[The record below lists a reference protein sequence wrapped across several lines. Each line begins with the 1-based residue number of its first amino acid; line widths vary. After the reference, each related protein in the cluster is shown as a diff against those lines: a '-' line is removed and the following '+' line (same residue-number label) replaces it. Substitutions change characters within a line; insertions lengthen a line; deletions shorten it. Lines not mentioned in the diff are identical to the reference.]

1 VVNSSTHLDRRA
13 WIQRYLVGAVMGQV
27 FTATW
32 VPRVA
37 TAAQPG
43 NAVIKLKAGD
53 YPALQG
59 NGGSV
64 QLEFSSAIPP
74 ITINRETE
82 TLFHA
87 FDSICTHA
95 GCTVGKF
102 VPTSGW
108 MRCPCHGSR
117 YDIRGRVLFGPAQN
131 DLKSHPTS
139 YDPTTGT
146 LEIRVTGLGLQI
158 ESIEL
163 LGPAVGG
170 ELLRLSF
177 YSTAHTS
184 YRLYHF
190 PTLGAEPVVVPFS
203 TSPGGPFNET
213 TVISTTDRISHLYL
227 TTAANRGFYAIS
239 LHLTEFVP

>member
-1 VVNSSTHLDRRA
+1 
-13 WIQRYLVGAVMGQV
+13 MGQV
-27 FTATW
+27 VTATW
-32 VPRVA
+32 VPREA

-43 NAVIKLKAGD
+43 PAVIKLKPGD
-53 YPALQG
+53 YPSLQG

-102 VPTSGW
+102 VQASGL
-108 MRCPCHGSR
+108 MRCDCHGSR
-117 YDIRGRVLFGPAQN
+117 YDIRGKVLFGPAQN
-131 DLKSHPTS
+131 DLKSHPAD
-139 YDPTTGT
+139 YDPSSGT
-146 LEIRVTGLGLQI
+146 LEIRVPGLGLQI
-158 ESIEL
+158 ESMEL
-163 LGPAVGG
+163 QGPAVGG
-170 ELLRLSF
+170 ELLKLAF
-177 YSTAHTS
+177 HSTAYTS

-203 TSPGGPFNET
+203 TSPGGPFSQT
-213 TVISTTDRISHLYL
+213 TLMSTTDRTSHVYI
-227 TTAANRGFYAIS
+227 TTAATRGFYAIS